1 MGEKK
6 INFWKIIKGIKRQSI
21 RMQQRLIVYW
31 CVVILTL
38 FLVTVLLLSI
48 LGVLPG
54 MDFKVR
60 EMLSAQQKNTL
71 STMTEQTDIMMAR
84 SISLSLLKI
93 CIGCEILQWSFCCI
107 GCNGKYE
114 DGICRYIT
122 HGNLPAPV

>member
-48 LGVLPG
+48 
-54 MDFKVR
+54 
-60 EMLSAQQKNTL
+60 
-71 STMTEQTDIMMAR
+71 
-84 SISLSLLKI
+84 
-93 CIGCEILQWSFCCI
+93 IGSPS
-107 GCNGKYE
+107 GNGF
-114 DGICRYIT
+114 
-122 HGNLPAPV
+122 

>member
-54 MDFKVR
+54 MV
-60 EMLSAQQKNTL
+60 
-71 STMTEQTDIMMAR
+71 
-84 SISLSLLKI
+84 LKYGK
-93 CIGCEILQWSFCCI
+93 CWSCPAE
-107 GCNGKYE
+107 KYVVNY
-114 DGICRYIT
+114 DR
-122 HGNLPAPV
+122 AD

>member
-54 MDFKVR
+54 MDYKVR

-71 STMTEQTDIMMAR
+71 STMTEQTDIMMAS
-84 SISLSLLKI
+84 SISLFGRYYKRIESMPDSQWK
-93 CIGCEILQWSFCCI
+93 EIFRF
-107 GCNGKYE
+107 E
-114 DGICRYIT
+114 
-122 HGNLPAPV
+122 

>member
-54 MDFKVR
+54 RILKYGKCCLPSRRIRCHV
-60 EMLSAQQKNTL
+60 
-71 STMTEQTDIMMAR
+71 TEQTDIMMAR
-84 SISLSLLKI
+84 SISLSEDITKELN
-93 CIGCEILQWSFCCI
+93 SMSD
-107 GCNGKYE
+107 GKWKDIFRFE
-114 DGICRYIT
+114 
-122 HGNLPAPV
+122 

>member
-54 MDFKVR
+54 MDFK
-60 EMLSAQQKNTL
+60 
-71 STMTEQTDIMMAR
+71 STGNVVCPAE
-84 SISLSLLKI
+84 
-93 CIGCEILQWSFCCI
+93 
-107 GCNGKYE
+107 KYVVNY
-114 DGICRYIT
+114 DR
-122 HGNLPAPV
+122 AD

>member
-54 MDFKVR
+54 MDF
-60 EMLSAQQKNTL
+60 
-71 STMTEQTDIMMAR
+71 
-84 SISLSLLKI
+84 
-93 CIGCEILQWSFCCI
+93 
-107 GCNGKYE
+107 
-114 DGICRYIT
+114 
-122 HGNLPAPV
+122 